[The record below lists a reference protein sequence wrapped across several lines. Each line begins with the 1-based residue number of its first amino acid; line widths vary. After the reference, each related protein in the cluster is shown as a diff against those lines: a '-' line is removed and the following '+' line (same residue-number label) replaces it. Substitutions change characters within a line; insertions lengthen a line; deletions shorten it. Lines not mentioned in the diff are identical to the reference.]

1 MSDAPDTLN
10 LSMFQG
16 DVHFTPTG
24 GSRFHMGNCT
34 KFTFSPTVD
43 KLEHFSR
50 MSPIRAKD
58 KTVTRQV
65 GATVA
70 LTLEEVT
77 LENLAIFMQGDAST
91 GTILGMTHTDQEGTL
106 EFDGTNSV
114 GTKVFWTGLISFSP
128 AGDFDFLKEDW
139 AEILLTADVLLSNN
153 AYGETS
159 ITEATTATA

>member
-34 KFTFSPTVD
+34 RFVVTPTVD

-50 MSPIRAKD
+50 MTPVRVKD

-65 GATVA
+65 GMTVGI
-70 LTLEEVT
+70 TLEEVI
-77 LENLAIFMQGDAST
+77 LANLAIFMQGDSAT
-91 GTILGMTHTDQEGTL
+91 GTILGMTHTDQEGIL

-114 GTKVFWTGLISFSP
+114 GNKVAWMGKVSFTP
-128 AGDFDFLKEDW
+128 AGDFDMLKEDW
-139 AEILLTADVLLSNN
+139 AEIQLSADVLLDNS
-153 AYGETS
+153 AYGETTL
-159 ITEATTATA
+159 TEATTAT

>member
-1 MSDAPDTLN
+1 MSDSPDELN

-16 DVHFTPTG
+16 NVSFTPTG
-24 GSRFHMGNCT
+24 GSKFHMGNCT
-34 KFTFSPTVD
+34 RFVFSPTVD

-77 LENLAIFMQGDAST
+77 LENLAIFMQGDSST
-91 GTILGMTHTDQEGTL
+91 DEIAGMTVTDQEGIL
-106 EFDGTNSV
+106 EFVGTNSV
-114 GTKVFWTGLISFSP
+114 GNQVTWTGKVSFSP
-128 AGDFDFLKEDW
+128 AGDFDMLKEDW
-139 AEILLTADVLLSNN
+139 AEILLTADVLLDGGS
-153 AYGETS
+153 YGKTS
-159 ITEATTATA
+159 LQEATTAT